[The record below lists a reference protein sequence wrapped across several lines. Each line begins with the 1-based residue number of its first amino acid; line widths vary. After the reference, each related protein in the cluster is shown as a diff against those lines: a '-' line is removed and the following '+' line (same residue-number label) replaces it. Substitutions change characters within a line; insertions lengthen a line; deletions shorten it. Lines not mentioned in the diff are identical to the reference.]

1 MKAFLRFNAVLIK
14 NNLFVFIFLNLFTP
28 VLLVGFLGTMKNNN
42 IKSNT
47 LKNPLSVHITD
58 EDKTDLSLSF
68 VNALQSEKLKTVMD
82 YKDEKNPE
90 YEIIIPKGYKTAAE
104 NNAEFDIIIREAKN
118 AGSTAGILLASI
130 IKNINT
136 SLITNYNITKNMEDI
151 AKQNADLYSELK
163 TEYEALRQ
171 ELIKPAA
178 NIKLYQAEFA
188 LSGYGVYA
196 ISYIIL
202 IIFTFAIQPA
212 YNSYKKTDSAFKI
225 RLASLPLKRGSLFT
239 FKVAAQS
246 VNVFVITLI
255 YLLFFRILNIAFTQN
270 IFLILL
276 YALIVSFFCGS
287 LAECLDCFRNKDA
300 VIGSASILFFGGF
313 IIMDIITPILK
324 ERYKSAYILAEYN
337 LVNIIILPLKTL
349 ALKSSAFEIAK
360 SFLFLF
366 VMSFVFYICG
376 LCITESKKR

>member
-104 NNAEFDIIIREAKN
+104 NNAEFDIIIREVKN
-118 AGSTAGILLASI
+118 ASSTAGILLASI

-212 YNSYKKTDSAFKI
+212 YNSWA
-225 RLASLPLKRGSLFT
+225 
-239 FKVAAQS
+239 
-246 VNVFVITLI
+246 
-255 YLLFFRILNIAFTQN
+255 
-270 IFLILL
+270 
-276 YALIVSFFCGS
+276 
-287 LAECLDCFRNKDA
+287 
-300 VIGSASILFFGGF
+300 
-313 IIMDIITPILK
+313 
-324 ERYKSAYILAEYN
+324 
-337 LVNIIILPLKTL
+337 PLKTP
-349 ALKSSAFEIAK
+349 F
-360 SFLFLF
+360 
-366 VMSFVFYICG
+366 
-376 LCITESKKR
+376 KKD